1 MSIAFRFRALCVKR
15 VANQGLGC
23 KKRFMVGSEENIE
36 ILRSSKLGDIP
47 HGFLGRRGGVST
59 GIFASLNC
67 SLGSDDKRDDVLEN
81 RRRAVAAVL
90 PGSVLSRVYQ
100 IHSADVMTVTEP
112 IDQHNPP
119 KADALVTNVPGFL
132 LAVQTADCVPVL
144 FVETK
149 AGVVGAA
156 HSGWKGSIAGVTDN
170 TILAMEALGADR
182 ANIACAIGPCIA
194 QKSYEVDAAFLA
206 RFAEADAA
214 NERFF
219 ADGKPGHY
227 QFDIEGYV
235 AARLAAFGITRIE
248 CLGQDTYSQPDR
260 YFSYRRSCH
269 KGENGYGGQMALI
282 GLPQ

>member
-1 MSIAFRFRALCVKR
+1 MMESD
-15 VANQGLGC
+15 N
-23 KKRFMVGSEENIE
+23 NIE
-36 ILRSSKLGDIP
+36 ILRSAALGDIA

-67 SLGSDDKRDDVLEN
+67 SLGSEDVRDDVLEN
-81 RRRAVAAVL
+81 RRRAVQAVL
-90 PGSVLSRVYQ
+90 PGSALSRVYQ
-100 IHSADVMTVTEP
+100 IHSPDVVTVTEP

-119 KADALVTNVPGFL
+119 KADALVTNLPGFL

-144 FVETK
+144 FSDAK
-149 AGVVGAA
+149 AGVIGAA
-156 HSGWKGSIAGVTDN
+156 HSGWKGSITGVTDN
-170 TILAMEALGADR
+170 TILAMEALGANRTD
-182 ANIACAIGPCIA
+182 IACAIGPCIA
-194 QKSYEVDAAFLA
+194 QKSYEVDAAFFA
-206 RFAEADAA
+206 RFAEEDAE

-219 ADGKPGHY
+219 AGGKPAHY

-282 GLPQ
+282 GLGA

>member
-1 MSIAFRFRALCVKR
+1 
-15 VANQGLGC
+15 
-23 KKRFMVGSEENIE
+23 MVESNDPIE
-36 ILRSSKLGDIP
+36 ILRSSKLGHIP

-67 SLGSDDKRDDVLEN
+67 SLGSDDNRDDVLEN
-81 RRRAVAAVL
+81 RRRAAAAVL
-90 PGSVLSRVYQ
+90 PGSALSRVYQ
-100 IHSADVMTVTEP
+100 VHSADVVTVTEP

-119 KADALVTNVPGFL
+119 KADALVTNLPGFL

-144 FVETK
+144 FSDEK
-149 AGVVGAA
+149 AGVIGAA
-156 HSGWKGSIAGVTDN
+156 HSGWKGSITGVTDN

-194 QKSYEVDAAFLA
+194 QKSYEVDAAFFA

-219 ADGKPGHY
+219 SGGKLGHY

-248 CLGQDTYSQPDR
+248 CLGQNTYSQAHR
-260 YFSYRRSCH
+260 FFSYRRSCH

-282 GLPQ
+282 GLGA

>member
-1 MSIAFRFRALCVKR
+1 MIES
-15 VANQGLGC
+15 ND
-23 KKRFMVGSEENIE
+23 SIE

-67 SLGSDDKRDDVLEN
+67 SLGSDDNRDNVLEN
-81 RRRAVAAVL
+81 RRRAVAAIL
-90 PGSVLSRVYQ
+90 PGSALSRVYQ
-100 IHSADVMTVTEP
+100 VHSADVVTVTEP

-119 KADALVTNVPGFL
+119 KADALVTNIHGFL

-144 FVETK
+144 FYDAK
-149 AGVVGAA
+149 AKVIGAA
-156 HSGWKGSIAGVTDN
+156 HSGWKGSITGVTDN
-170 TILAMEALGADR
+170 TILAMEALGANR

-194 QKSYEVDAAFLA
+194 QKSYEVDAAFFA
-206 RFAEADAA
+206 RFSEVDAA

-219 ADGKPGHY
+219 AGGKLGHY

-260 YFSYRRSCH
+260 FFSYRRSCH
-269 KGENGYGGQMALI
+269 ALENGYGGQMALI
-282 GLPQ
+282 GLGN